1 MVLPPP
7 FHTLLVLPE
16 ADERV
21 IEEAWNASP
30 SQYIISGGADSVIL
44 SATAS
49 DTIEIPSPV
58 LTVNVLS
65 VIIEPPP
72 DRPSPATTFT

>member
-21 IEEAWNASP
+21 IDEAWNASP

-44 SATAS
+44 R
-49 DTIEIPSPV
+49 
-58 LTVNVLS
+58 VNVLS